1 MDTIIIVGLLISIA
15 VSLLIVVNMVVTERR
30 IKELERKFELRG
42 IEENR

>member
-42 IEENR
+42 VEENR